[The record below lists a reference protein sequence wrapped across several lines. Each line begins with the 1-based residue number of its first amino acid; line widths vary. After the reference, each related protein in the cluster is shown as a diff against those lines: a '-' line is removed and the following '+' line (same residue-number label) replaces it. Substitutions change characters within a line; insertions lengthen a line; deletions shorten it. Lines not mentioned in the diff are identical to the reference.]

1 MLAYSQERKYL
12 VNMIKTKETPEM
24 TFKELGIDKRILKA
38 ITELGFETP
47 MPVQQEVIPFLLNQ
61 TSDLVALAHTG
72 TGKTAAFGIPIIQ
85 QIDPTSIKTQALI
98 LAPTREL
105 CMQITDDLSNFAKY
119 MENLHVVAIYG
130 GANIMTQ
137 IRQVAA
143 GAQII
148 VATPGR
154 MIDMLKRKKVNV
166 SAIRFLVLD
175 EADEMLNMGFKEE
188 LTDVLAST
196 PEDKRVLLFS
206 ATMPRGIESIARSY
220 MREPQEITVGSRNS
234 TAENVHHQYYVAHAK
249 DRYVAL
255 KRIADYYPDIYA
267 IIFCRTKI
275 ETQEVADSL
284 IKDGY
289 NADALHGD
297 LSQAQRDSVMNRF
310 RSRNLQMLVAT
321 DVAARGIDV
330 VDLTH
335 IINYNLPDDIE
346 YYTHRSGRT
355 GRAGKSGISILI
367 VNLKE
372 VFRVKQIEKQI
383 GKKFQ
388 AVKIPTGKE
397 VCEKQLVHLV
407 EKLKNTEIQHDEIG
421 AFLPAA
427 YEQLKSLSKEEII
440 QRFIST
446 EFNRFLSYYRKAA
459 DINVELKKES
469 PARSTGG
476 SGFNSKSGQV
486 RLFVN
491 LGQMERFTSQKLKA
505 YLQETVNVANLNI
518 SNVEVMRCNAYF
530 EVGAQFAEI
539 VMAKFKKEKF
549 QNRRVQI
556 DYADRPSRTNYK
568 EKGYKGRSKSTES
581 FFFNKR
587 NKRSGK

>member
-1 MLAYSQERKYL
+1 M
-12 VNMIKTKETPEM
+12 KTKEM

-61 TSDLVALAHTG
+61 TKDLVAMAHTG

-85 QIDPTSIKTQALI
+85 QIDSTSIKTQALI

-105 CMQITDDLSNFAKY
+105 CMQITDDLSNFAKHI
-119 MENLHVVAIYG
+119 ENLNVVAIYG
-130 GANIMTQ
+130 GASIMTQ
-137 IRQVAA
+137 IRQVAS

-154 MIDMLKRKKVNV
+154 MLDMLKRKKVNV
-166 SAIRFLVLD
+166 SAIGWLVLD

-188 LTDVLAST
+188 LNAVLAST
-196 PEDKRVLLFS
+196 PEDKRVLLFC

-220 MREPQEITVGSRNS
+220 MKKPDEITVGSRNT
-234 TAENVHHQYYVAHAK
+234 TAENVHHQYYVVHAK
-249 DRYVAL
+249 DRYIAL

-275 ETQEVADSL
+275 ETQEVADAL

-310 RSRNLQMLVAT
+310 RGKNLQMLVAT

-346 YYTHRSGRT
+346 NYTHRSGRT

-388 AVKIPTGKE
+388 AVKIPTGRE
-397 VCEKQLVHLV
+397 VCEKQLIHLV

-421 AFLPAA
+421 SFLPDA
-427 YEQLKSLSKEEII
+427 YEQLKSISKEEII

-469 PARSTGG
+469 KAGFIGG
-476 SGFNSKSGQV
+476 SNSRSGLV

-491 LGQMERFTSQKLKA
+491 LGQMEKFNPQKLKT
-505 YLQETVNVANLNI
+505 YLQETANVANLHVSNI
-518 SNVEVMRCNAYF
+518 EVTRCSSYF

-539 VMAKFKKEKF
+539 LIAKFKKEKF

-556 DYADRPSRTNYK
+556 DYADRSGRSNYK
-568 EKGYKGRSKSTES
+568 EKGYKGRSKSRES

-587 NKRSGK
+587 KKRSGK

>member
-1 MLAYSQERKYL
+1 M
-12 VNMIKTKETPEM
+12 KTKEM

-61 TSDLVALAHTG
+61 TKDLVAMAHTG

-85 QIDPTSIKTQALI
+85 QIDFTSIKTQALI

-105 CMQITDDLSNFAKY
+105 CMQITDDLSNFAKHI
-119 MENLHVVAIYG
+119 ENLNIVAIYG
-130 GANIMTQ
+130 GASIMTQ
-137 IRQVAA
+137 IRQVAS

-154 MIDMLKRKKVNV
+154 MLDMLKRKKVNV
-166 SAIRFLVLD
+166 SAIRWLVLD

-188 LTDVLAST
+188 LSAVLAST

-220 MREPQEITVGSRNS
+220 MKKPEEITVGSRNT
-234 TAENVHHQYYVAHAK
+234 TAENVHHQYYVVHAK
-249 DRYVAL
+249 DRYIAL
-255 KRIADYYPDIYA
+255 KRIVDYYPDIYS

-275 ETQEVADSL
+275 ETQEVADAL

-310 RSRNLQMLVAT
+310 RGKNLQMLVAT

-388 AVKIPTGKE
+388 AVKIPTGRE
-397 VCEKQLVHLV
+397 VCEKQLIHLV

-421 AFLPAA
+421 SFLPAA
-427 YEQLKSLSKEEII
+427 YEQLKSISKEEII

-446 EFNRFLSYYRKAA
+446 EFNRFLNYYRKAA

-469 PARSTGG
+469 RADFTGG
-476 SGFNSKSGQV
+476 SNSRSGQI

-491 LGQMERFTSQKLKA
+491 LGQMEKFTPQKLKT
-505 YLQETVNVANLNI
+505 YLQETVNVTDFYVSNI
-518 SNVEVMRCNAYF
+518 EVTRCNSYF

-539 VMAKFKKEKF
+539 LMAKFQKERF

-556 DYADRPSRTNYK
+556 DYADRSGRSNYK

-587 NKRSGK
+587 KKRSGK

>member
-1 MLAYSQERKYL
+1 M
-12 VNMIKTKETPEM
+12 KTKEM

-61 TSDLVALAHTG
+61 TKDLVAMAHTG

-85 QIDPTSIKTQALI
+85 QIDFTSIKTQALI

-105 CMQITDDLSNFAKY
+105 CLQITDDLSNFARHI
-119 MENLHVVAIYG
+119 ENLNIVAIYG
-130 GANIMTQ
+130 GASIMTQ
-137 IRQVAA
+137 IRQVAT

-154 MIDMLKRKKVNV
+154 MLDMLKRKKVNV
-166 SAIRFLVLD
+166 SAIGWLVLD

-188 LTDVLAST
+188 LNAVLAST
-196 PEDKRVLLFS
+196 PEDKRVLLFC

-220 MREPQEITVGSRNS
+220 MKKPQEITVGSRNT
-234 TAENVHHQYYVAHAK
+234 TAENVHHQYYVVHAK
-249 DRYVAL
+249 DRYIAL

-275 ETQEVADSL
+275 ETQEVADAL

-310 RSRNLQMLVAT
+310 RGKNLQMLVAT

-388 AVKIPTGKE
+388 AVKIPTGRE
-397 VCEKQLVHLV
+397 VCEKQLIHLV

-421 AFLPAA
+421 SFLPAA
-427 YEQLKSLSKEEII
+427 YEQLKSISKEEII

-469 PARSTGG
+469 RAGFTGG
-476 SGFNSKSGQV
+476 SDSRSGLV

-491 LGQMERFTSQKLKA
+491 LGQMEKFNPQKLKT
-505 YLQETVNVANLNI
+505 YLQETANVANLHVSNI
-518 SNVEVMRCNAYF
+518 EVTRCSSYF

-539 VMAKFKKEKF
+539 VIAKFKKEKF

-556 DYADRPSRTNYK
+556 DYADRSGRSNYK

-587 NKRSGK
+587 KKRSGK